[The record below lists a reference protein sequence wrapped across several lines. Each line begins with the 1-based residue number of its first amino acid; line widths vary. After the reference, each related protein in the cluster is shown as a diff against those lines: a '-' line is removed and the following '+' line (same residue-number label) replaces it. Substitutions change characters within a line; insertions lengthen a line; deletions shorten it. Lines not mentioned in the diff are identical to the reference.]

1 MNLQES
7 FELHNELNPKLFK
20 NEKLKPDIRQRIL
33 DIVDEFINTLWIKI
47 DVLDIQLLGSNA
59 SYNYTD
65 YSDLDI
71 HIVTNFELLDASQE
85 IVNALFSLEKTNFNR
100 NYDIFI
106 KQIPVEL
113 YIEDVNSGAVSNGI
127 YSVKDDKWVK
137 FPQKISEIPEYD
149 ISIPLNKWKNTIQKA
164 LHTGNKEELKNIVN
178 TLYMIRKNSIAI
190 DGEYGKGNQLFKE
203 LRNLGFVELV
213 KEQIKKLTSKELSLE
228 GMEENY
234 YF

>member
-7 FELHNELNPKLFK
+7 FELHNELNPKLFQDD
-20 NEKLKPDIRQRIL
+20 KLKPEIRQRIL
-33 DIVDEFINTLWIKI
+33 DIVDEFLDSLRIKI

-65 YSDLDI
+65 YSDMDI
-71 HIVTNFELLDASQE
+71 HIITNFEMLDASQE
-85 IVNALFSLEKTNFNR
+85 IVNALFTLEKTNFNR

-113 YIEDVNSGAVSNGI
+113 YIEDVNSGAISNGI
-127 YSVKDDKWVK
+127 YSVMKDKWVK
-137 FPQKISEIPEYD
+137 YPKKITEIPEYD
-149 ISIPLNKWKNTIQKA
+149 ISIPFEKWKTIIQKA

-178 TLYMIRKNSIAI
+178 TLYMIRKNSIAV

-213 KEQIKKLTSKELSLE
+213 KEKIKKLTSKELSLE
-228 GMEENY
+228 GM
-234 YF
+234 